1 MDRAEINK
9 YNKRKEDIMKVTYE
23 TVKDTLIVKIVGE
36 LDQHSAQFLRKE
48 LDKLIL
54 LGAKNLLLNLEELD
68 FMDSSGI
75 GVIIGRYKN
84 VLTLGGVTAILNPK
98 SQVEKIIRLSA
109 IDKIIPIYFDLDE
122 ALDNVRRNNVG

>member
-23 TVKDTLIVKIVGE
+23 TIKDTLIVKIVGE